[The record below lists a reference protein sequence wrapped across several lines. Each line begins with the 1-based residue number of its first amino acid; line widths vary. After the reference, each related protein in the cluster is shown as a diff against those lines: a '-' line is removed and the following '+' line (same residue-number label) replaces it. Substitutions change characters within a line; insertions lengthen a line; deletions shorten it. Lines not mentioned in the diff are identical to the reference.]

1 MLSCCLQKCRSYLF
15 VSSSVELKKQI
26 EVIDEVRGIPR
37 TRALSARE
45 DVGLIKRQEGYSS
58 RQVRAIFNK
67 RDK

>member
-26 EVIDEVRGIPR
+26 EVIAEVLGIRR
-37 TRALSARE
+37 TRALSARD
-45 DVGLIKRQEGYSS
+45 DVGLIMRQEGYLI
-58 RQVRAIFNK
+58 RQVRATFDK